1 MNCNNPQNNT
11 PHEIVLNNIF
21 ECRNWI
27 TLQTFTDDEGN
38 FHSIRSERLR

>member
-21 ECRNWI
+21 EGI